1 MVSMQKV
8 EKTSNVSK
16 VTATCALFHL
26 LVDGLCVC
34 CLYKMAGSFDETLYA
49 GVFITYTV
57 LAFLTQP
64 LTGLLADHALRHS
77 NILILAAVAFLSIA
91 VLIASV
97 AMMVPMPPKVTFFL
111 VAILLGMGNSLFH
124 VWGGKLVAHLTR
136 NDIRALGVFV
146 ATGALGLGI
155 GVVFASWL
163 LLYGLLI
170 AIAIMSAM
178 AIRITDN
185 NADKCSDSVEVFSG
199 RVWWAWC
206 AVLLL
211 MAFVGLR
218 SYLGE
223 ALAAGVSYGAGTIL
237 LIGSIAMLGKA
248 AGGWIAKGIG
258 LWQTLVLALIGTLL
272 CLWLKSSL
280 GWLWI
285 PGVLLINFTMAVTLY
300 LCNKVM
306 PGREGLAFG
315 LLAASL
321 MPGYLL
327 AQITDTST
335 LLPTLVLNLTLT
347 IAIELGVL
355 WLLREKRADVL
366 WSSVVVNILTNLPLN
381 LCLFYVGGGWT
392 AIAVGEALVLLAE
405 TVWYRF
411 FTSSW
416 KRGAIYSILCNTIS
430 FLVGLLILFAMKLFQ
445 IL

>member
-1 MVSMQKV
+1 MVSMQND
-8 EKTSNVSK
+8 KTSNMSK
-16 VTATCALFHL
+16 ITATCALLHL

-34 CLYKMAGSFDETLYA
+34 CLYKMAGSFDGSLYA
-49 GVFITYTV
+49 GVFITYTI

-64 LTGLLADHALRHS
+64 LTGLLADRALRHS
-77 NILILAAVAFLSIA
+77 NILILAAVAFFSIA
-91 VLIASV
+91 ILIASV
-97 AMMVPMPPKVTFFL
+97 AMMFSMPPIITFFL

-155 GVVFASWL
+155 GVIFASWL

-170 AIAIMSAM
+170 ATTFMSVVAV
-178 AIRITDN
+178 RITDN
-185 NADKCSDSVEVFSG
+185 NADKCTDSTVVFSG
-199 RVWWAWC
+199 KVWWAWC

-223 ALAAGVSYGAGTIL
+223 ALTAGVSNGASTIL

-248 AGGWIAKGIG
+248 AGGWVAKGIG
-258 LWQTLVLALIGTLL
+258 LWQTLVLALVGTLL
-272 CLWLKSSL
+272 CLWLKSSIE
-280 GWLWI
+280 WLWI
-285 PGVLLINFTMAVTLY
+285 PGVLLINFTMAITLY

-327 AQITDTST
+327 AQISDTPM
-335 LLPTLVLNLTLT
+335 LLPTIVLNLTLT

-355 WLLREKRADVL
+355 WLLREKRANVL

-381 LCLFYVGGGWT
+381 LCLFYVDGGWI
-392 AIAVGEALVLLAE
+392 AIAVGETLVLLAE

-430 FLVGLLILFAMKLFQ
+430 FLVGLLIILTMKLFQ